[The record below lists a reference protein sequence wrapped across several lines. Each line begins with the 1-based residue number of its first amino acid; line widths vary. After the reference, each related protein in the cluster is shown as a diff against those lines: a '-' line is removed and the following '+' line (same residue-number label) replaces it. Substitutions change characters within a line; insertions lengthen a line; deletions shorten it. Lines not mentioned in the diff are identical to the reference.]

1 MDYGDSVLYNDEV
14 LFEQARASRKAAW
27 NWRFR
32 NVGRRGA
39 LDSAA
44 IQTWRIT
51 VQAARAAAKTAG
63 VAVRRRIDRAQA
75 WPSRRLFEHG

>member
-1 MDYGDSVLYNDEV
+1 MDYGDSILCNDEV
-14 LFEQARASRKAAW
+14 LFEQARATRKAAW

-39 LDSAA
+39 LESAA

-63 VAVRRRIDRAQA
+63 VAARRHIDRAQSG
-75 WPSRRLFEHG
+75 PFRRLFEHG

>member
-1 MDYGDSVLYNDEV
+1 MNYGDSVLYNDEV

-39 LDSAA
+39 IESAA
-44 IQTWRIT
+44 IQIWRIT
-51 VQAARAAAKTAG
+51 VQTARAAAKTAG
-63 VAVRRRIDRAQA
+63 VAARRHMDRAQA
-75 WPSRRLFEHG
+75 WPFRRLSEHG